1 MFFISRI
8 QKHSAPKYN
17 EASRNKGAYSAP
29 RLTVE
34 RMRRQAAG
42 AVLSARPRP
51 GLYRSAPHLAC
62 SPPRLSC
69 SPPSTQRTPSALAP
83 RLPETRPQPSGRCSP
98 APAPPG
104 PPRQNKG
111 MWGGG
116 EERRPSCSTSP
127 STAQGDPGSRPKA
140 PAHRSNTLQ
149 TSRARRRKGS
159 AGRHPRAT
167 EGRNRKVAVRGPLQ
181 AKSSQS
187 ELQSRSGSDVGGPE
201 AILASWKATAII

>member
-8 QKHSAPKYN
+8 QKRSAPKYN
-17 EASRNKGAYSAP
+17 EASASRNKGAYSAP
-29 RLTVE
+29 RLTVQK
-34 RMRRQAAG
+34 MRRQAAG
-42 AVLSARPRP
+42 AVLFVRPRP
-51 GLYRSAPHLAC
+51 GPSCSAPYLAC

-83 RLPETRPQPSGRCSP
+83 RLSETRPQPSGRCSP

-116 EERRPSCSTSP
+116 EERRPSCSPSP
-127 STAQGDPGSRPKA
+127 STAQGNSGSRPKA
-140 PAHRSNTLQ
+140 PARHLYTPQ
-149 TSRARRRKGS
+149 TPRARRRMGR

-181 AKSSQS
+181 AKGSQS
-187 ELQSRSGSDVGGPE
+187 ELQSRSGSDVGG
-201 AILASWKATAII
+201 A

>member
-8 QKHSAPKYN
+8 QKRSATKYN

-29 RLTVE
+29 RLTVQ

-42 AVLSARPRP
+42 AVLSARPCP
-51 GLYRSAPHLAC
+51 GLSCSPPHLSC

-69 SPPSTQRTPSALAP
+69 SAPSIQRTPSALAP

-116 EERRPSCSTSP
+116 EERRPWCRHSP
-127 STAQGDPGSRPKA
+127 STAQGDPKA
-140 PAHRSNTLQ
+140 PAHHSYTLQ
-149 TSRARRRKGS
+149 TPRARRRKGS

-167 EGRNRKVAVRGPLQ
+167 EGRNHKVAVRGPLP
-181 AKSSQS
+181 AKGSQS
-187 ELQSRSGSDVGGPE
+187 ELQSRSGSDVGG
-201 AILASWKATAII
+201 LKQY